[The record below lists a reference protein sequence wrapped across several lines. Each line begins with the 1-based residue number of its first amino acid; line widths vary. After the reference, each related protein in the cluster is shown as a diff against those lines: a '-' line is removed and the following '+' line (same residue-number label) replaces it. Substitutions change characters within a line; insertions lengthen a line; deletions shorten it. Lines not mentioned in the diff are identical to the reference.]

1 MSLKNRIL
9 IAVGLIFLIFS
20 IGVAGYK
27 LLEGWNFLDSLYMT
41 VITVTTVGYRE
52 VHTLDA
58 RGRIF
63 TMALIL
69 FSLGTVFY
77 ILNTGARI
85 LIEGE
90 LKEVF
95 GRRKVEKKIRS
106 LRGHYIVC
114 GYGRMGRIISREF
127 QAKGVDFIVIERDPV
142 TTGLEGKGI
151 LYIEGDATRDEVMRE
166 AGIENASGLISVLPT
181 DAENLFTV
189 LTAKGINPNLRV
201 VARAGEEGSEQKLL
215 RAGADRVV
223 SPYYIGGLRIAHT
236 LIKPAVC
243 DFIEFAT
250 KSGNIELQMEEVT
263 IQHGSKLEGKTLDET
278 GIGRDLG
285 VIVVSI
291 NRPGEE
297 MKFNPTSR
305 TTVKGGDV
313 LIALGDV
320 KKLSELE
327 RMARSTA

>member
-1 MSLKNRIL
+1 MSLENRIL
-9 IAVGLIFLIFS
+9 IAIGLIFLIFS
-20 IGVAGYK
+20 IGVAGYEII
-27 LLEGWNFLDSLYMT
+27 EGWNFLDALYMT

-52 VHTLDA
+52 VHPMDTY
-58 RGRIF
+58 GRIF

-90 LKEVF
+90 LGQVF
-95 GRRKVEKKIRS
+95 GRRKVERKIKG
-106 LRGHYIVC
+106 LTGHYIIC
-114 GYGRMGRIISREF
+114 GYGRLGRIISREF
-127 QAKGVDFIVIERDPV
+127 KAKGVDFVVIERDPAA
-142 TTGLEGKGI
+142 TGLENSGI
-151 LYIEGDATRDEVMRE
+151 LYVTGDATKDEVLRG
-166 AGIENASGLISVLPT
+166 AGIDKAGGLISVLPT

-189 LTAKGINPNLRV
+189 LSAKGINPDLRV

-215 RAGADRVV
+215 RAGADKVV

-236 LIKPAVC
+236 LLKPAVC

-263 IQHGSKLEGKTLDET
+263 VQHGSTLEGKTLDET

-297 MKFNPTSR
+297 MMFNPTSR
-305 TTVKGGDV
+305 TSVKAGDV

-320 KKLSELE
+320 KKLSVLE
-327 RMARSTA
+327 RMARSAA